1 MVAKKNHY
9 EVLELGKDAELIDI
23 KKAYRRLAL
32 KHHPDRNGGSSE
44 ATEKFKAISEAY
56 TILSDKVRRREYDV
70 SLKHPSASVSA
81 AEASTSPPGP
91 SSPMSSP
98 AREEPPTSSS
108 TRTQGV
114 RDAYR
119 QFNHLF
125 KNDPFFHD
133 AFQDMDDAFAQR
145 FDKPQDQKRDDA
157 DTSDGRWGGLGSLLA
172 CGAGGETTAAR
183 ETNKVPWSE
192 WIMNKLGIELSV
204 TSVSRGAD
212 GSVVASAYSS
222 KPSGTYS
229 KKKTRTYLENGKQ
242 VKVMSMEKD
251 GNRIEDKF
259 IGGKMVERKV
269 NGKIEKMPKLVA
281 N

>member
-32 KHHPDRNGGSSE
+32 KHHPDRNNGSPES
-44 ATEKFKAISEAY
+44 TEKFKDISEAY
-56 TILSDKVRRREYDV
+56 TVLSDTVRRRDYDV
-70 SLKHPSASVSA
+70 SLNHPSASASA
-81 AEASTSPPGP
+81 AQASSSPPGP
-91 SSPMSSP
+91 SSP
-98 AREEPPTSSS
+98 AREGPPASPSA
-108 TRTQGV
+108 QGV

-119 QFNHLF
+119 QFDHLF
-125 KNDPFFHD
+125 RNDPFFHD

-145 FDKPQDQKRDDA
+145 FDTSREQDRDDA
-157 DTSDGRWGGLGSLLA
+157 DTSDADDGRWGGLGPLFM
-172 CGAGGETTAAR
+172 CGVGGERPAAPR
-183 ETNKVPWSE
+183 PKGAPPVPWSE

-204 TSVSRGAD
+204 TSISHKAD
-212 GSVVASAYSS
+212 GSVVASAYTS

-229 KKKTRTYLENGKQ
+229 KRKTRTYVENGQQ
-242 VKVMSMEKD
+242 VQVMSMEKD

-269 NGKIEKMPKLVA
+269 NGEIEEMPKQVA